1 MSSNTMPEN
10 EAVIACD
17 LNAIASEERNQHS
30 DTVKSVFAAVQEVK
44 EVSNGYAF
52 RLPADSTLLRNAAE
66 FIANERLCC
75 PFFEFSLTITP
86 SGGPIWLQLAG
97 AQGVKEFVGS
107 EIMSLVNHAHE

>member
-1 MSSNTMPEN
+1 MMPKE

-17 LNAIASEERNQHS
+17 LNAIASEERDQH
-30 DTVKSVFAAVQEVK
+30 TEAVRGVFAVVQEVK

-52 RLPADSTLLRNAAE
+52 RLPADSALLRSAAE

-86 SGGPIWLQLAG
+86 NGGPIWLQLAG

-107 EIMSLVNHAHE
+107 EIMSLINLSQE